1 MGNYSY
7 RNWSSVLVF
16 GADLYAINGA
26 GSVHKFDSVSNTF
39 VGFIVLPQP
48 SVDARSTDN
57 YLIITTRN
65 SVYIY
70 NNQMALVRQ
79 INSNQITNSNPLFSC
94 ATIIGDSVFIG
105 TKENGLIVAA
115 LSSAGF

>member
-1 MGNYSY
+1 
-7 RNWSSVLVF
+7 
-16 GADLYAINGA
+16 LYAINGA

-39 VGFIVLPQP
+39 VGFIVLPQ
-48 SVDARSTDN
+48 SAVDARSTDN

-94 ATIIGDSVFIG
+94 ATIIDSVFIG
-105 TKENGLIVAA
+105 TKENGIVAA
-115 LSSAGF
+115 LSSAGILRI

>member
-1 MGNYSY
+1 LIDY
-7 RNWSSVLVF
+7 RQWETIATGNWSSVLVF

-39 VGFIVLPQP
+39 VGFIVLPQS

-57 YLIITTRN
+57 LIITTRN

-79 INSNQITNSNPLFSC
+79 INSNQITNSNPLSC
-94 ATIIGDSVFIG
+94 ATIIGDSVFIEQ
-105 TKENGLIVAA
+105 KENGLMWLLV
-115 LSSAGF
+115 

>member
-1 MGNYSY
+1 
-7 RNWSSVLVF
+7 
-16 GADLYAINGA
+16 
-26 GSVHKFDSVSNTF
+26 VHKFDSVSNTF
-39 VGFIVLPQP
+39 VGFIVLPQSP
-48 SVDARSTDN
+48 VDARSTDN

-94 ATIIGDSVFIG
+94 ATNNRFRFYWNKRKRIDCGC
-105 TKENGLIVAA
+105 IV
-115 LSSAGF
+115 